1 MFLMFHFPSRRNLFV
16 FCNTNRVLGIYFITG
31 VGVFFF
37 VFERVGF
44 LCDAETN
51 VRLGEVIHI
60 AWVNMYF
67 PIDYVAKVN

>member
-1 MFLMFHFPSRRNLFV
+1 VS
-16 FCNTNRVLGIYFITG
+16 
-31 VGVFFF
+31 FF